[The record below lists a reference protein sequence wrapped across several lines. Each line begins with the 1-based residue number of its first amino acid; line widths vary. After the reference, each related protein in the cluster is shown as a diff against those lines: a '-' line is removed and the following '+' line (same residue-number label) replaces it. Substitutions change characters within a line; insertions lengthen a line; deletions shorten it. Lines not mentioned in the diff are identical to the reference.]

1 MGQSYYSEAS
11 PAAMSLPEGKPGAF
25 ESLAS
30 YYDMNGSE
38 CLNESDDNPFANCLK
53 EGESVLESDCDEQL
67 LLSLAFNQVVKVH
80 SIKINAPSTKGPK
93 TIRIFKNQPRT
104 LDFSQAESMTSIQ
117 DLELSGSQL
126 EGKEI
131 PLKFVKFQDV
141 QNIQFFVKDNQTG
154 EEVTQF
160 DFLDMFGSPKQTTNM
175 KELKKAG

>member
-1 MGQSYYSEAS
+1 MNTYMVMVVMFMNINMVMVF
-11 PAAMSLPEGKPGAF
+11 MS
-25 ESLAS
+25 
-30 YYDMNGSE
+30 MNTDIGSV
-38 CLNESDDNPFANCLK
+38 F
-53 EGESVLESDCDEQL
+53 
-67 LLSLAFNQVVKVH
+67 QVVKVH

-117 DLELSGSQL
+117 VLYTSQLVTTYVTAFPQDLELSGSQL

-154 EEVTQF
+154 EEVTQI